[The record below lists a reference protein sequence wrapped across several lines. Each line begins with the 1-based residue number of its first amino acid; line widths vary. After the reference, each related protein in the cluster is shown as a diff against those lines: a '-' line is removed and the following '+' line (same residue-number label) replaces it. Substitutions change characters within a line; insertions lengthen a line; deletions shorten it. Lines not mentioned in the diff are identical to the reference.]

1 MWQVIYDMLLNSN
14 VLGGA
19 IDYPATEVL
28 ARYLAYAGTIGIL
41 AGIIVFAFS
50 IFGILRRIFKG

>member
-19 IDYPATEVL
+19 SDYAATQVI

-41 AGIIVFAFS
+41 VGILVFAFS
-50 IFGILRRIFKG
+50 VFGILRRIFKG